1 MKNGYKIDWSTE
13 AINNLDSI
21 IDYLSIK
28 WTNREIKIF
37 YKLLD
42 KKLNL
47 ISKNPDLF
55 SNSV

>member
-1 MKNGYKIDWSTE
+1 MKNGYRIDWSIE

-28 WTNREIKIF
+28 WTNREIKNF